1 LINLKVKTIAVRLK
15 FKIIAYTFIKLTA
28 YPPSGELV
36 PNPFGRVK
44 GEE

>member
-1 LINLKVKTIAVRLK
+1 MKVLSNLLFLVIAVRLN

-28 YPPSGELV
+28 YPPLEG
-36 PNPFGRVK
+36 VK